1 MTIVIDKWDLQ
12 AELIDRM
19 GKLSTK
25 ELCVLAEHMLGT
37 GHTSLGYTM
46 VMGEKTDAIL
56 KEIKNET
63 TND

>member
-1 MTIVIDKWDLQ
+1 
-12 AELIDRM
+12 
-19 GKLSTK
+19 
-25 ELCVLAEHMLGT
+25 MLGT

>member
-1 MTIVIDKWDLQ
+1 LQ
-12 AELIDRM
+12 AELTDHLC
-19 GKLSTK
+19 KLSASD
-25 ELCVLAEHMLGT
+25 LCVLAEHMLGT

-63 TND
+63 VND

>member
-1 MTIVIDKWDLQ
+1 MTIVIDRWDLQ
-12 AELIDRM
+12 AELTDHLC
-19 GKLSTK
+19 KLSASD
-25 ELCVLAEHMLGT
+25 LCVLAEHMLGT

-63 TND
+63 TNA